1 MAKPDIDKPESN
13 CGIFGIAGNPSA
25 SLLTY
30 YGLIAQQHRG
40 QEAAGIVCN
49 SKLNDKVIFKSKKG
63 IGLVSE
69 IFNDERIFIDEL
81 TGIAAIGHNR
91 YSTSGSNSLINV
103 QPFVVKYRQGNLAI
117 SHNGNLTNAHKL
129 RKQLIEEGAIFQ
141 TTSDTEVILHLISR
155 SKKETQ
161 IDQIYDA
168 LSQVSGAYSL
178 VLLTDE
184 FLFASRDPY
193 GIRPLSLGI
202 VGNSYVIAS
211 ETCAFD
217 LIDAKYIR
225 EIERGEILALKI
237 FDDHSEIIES
247 KFLSNIPEF
256 PKKCIFE
263 FIYFSR
269 PDSVIFNENVDKVR
283 RELGKKLAEES
294 PVLSTAEKKLA
305 VMSVPDSSNTI
316 AIGYNNQLRKMNIE
330 SKFEI
335 GLIRSHYI
343 GRTFIQPEI
352 DKRKLSAK
360 MKFNTVKG
368 VLKNRNIVIV
378 DDSIVRGTTSKQLV
392 DLIKEANPSQ
402 VHFRVASPPI
412 THPCFYGMDFP
423 TKEELIANRHNND
436 VKKIQQELEVDSLQ
450 YLSYQ
455 GLIECT
461 PEKDERFYCTACFT
475 GKYPIPVDENLKKNI
490 NE

>member
-1 MAKPDIDKPESN
+1 M
-13 CGIFGIAGNPSA
+13 
-25 SLLTY
+25 
-30 YGLIAQQHRG
+30 
-40 QEAAGIVCN
+40 
-49 SKLNDKVIFKSKKG
+49 
-63 IGLVSE
+63 
-69 IFNDERIFIDEL
+69 
-81 TGIAAIGHNR
+81 
-91 YSTSGSNSLINV
+91 
-103 QPFVVKYRQGNLAI
+103 
-117 SHNGNLTNAHKL
+117 
-129 RKQLIEEGAIFQ
+129 
-141 TTSDTEVILHLISR
+141 
-155 SKKETQ
+155 
-161 IDQIYDA
+161 
-168 LSQVSGAYSL
+168 
-178 VLLTDE
+178 
-184 FLFASRDPY
+184 
-193 GIRPLSLGI
+193 
-202 VGNSYVIAS
+202 
-211 ETCAFD
+211 
-217 LIDAKYIR
+217 
-225 EIERGEILALKI
+225 
-237 FDDHSEIIES
+237 
-247 KFLSNIPEF
+247 
-256 PKKCIFE
+256 
-263 FIYFSR
+263 
-269 PDSVIFNENVDKVR
+269 
-283 RELGKKLAEES
+283 GKKLAEES